1 MNNLIIRF
9 ANQADQFRADVC
21 ELTGRA
27 PDPFPQGLKYPTVE
41 QLTEYHRRRKETLA
55 RVKLLRR
62 AFQEAVVDL
71 YAIDQVW
78 GVATDPL
85 RNLPLPTTPEGWA
98 EGWSDLDTILLQRAI
113 TNFAEEFDND

>member
-1 MNNLIIRF
+1 MTNLIIRF
-9 ANQADQFRADVC
+9 ATQADQFRADVC

-27 PDPFPQGLKYPTVE
+27 PDPFPQGFKNPTVE

-71 YAIDQVW
+71 CAIDRVW
-78 GVATDPL
+78 GVAIDPL
-85 RNLPLPTTPEGWA
+85 RNLPLPTTPESWA
-98 EGWSDLDTILLQRAI
+98 EGWSELDDVLLQRFI

>member
-27 PDPFPQGLKYPTVE
+27 PDPFPQGLKDPTVE

-62 AFQEAVVDL
+62 AFQEAAADL

-78 GVATDPL
+78 DVATDPL
-85 RNLPLPTTPEGWA
+85 RNLPLPTTREGWA